1 MQLFV
6 DIYTKFIPTTLKS
19 LLNFVGLYPNTLES
33 SVVYFDVWSKSAVCL
48 HPIKAKADYL
58 PDSKQ
63 RCFSAQNEAT
73 SILND
78 D

>member
-6 DIYTKFIPTTLKS
+6 DIYTKFIPTLKS
-19 LLNFVGLYPNTLES
+19 LLNFVGLYPNNS